1 LGVLILL
8 IRANHMWAMSRWL
21 FWYHGLMLHSTR
33 RLLACLLIM
42 LLPFSA
48 VAGSLTALA
57 TLARPC
63 PHASMPKAD
72 CCKHD
77 AKSGAQSACCAAAA
91 AAVTATAM
99 PAQITS
105 ARPIRAH
112 RARATA
118 VIEFYD
124 SFIPD
129 SLHPPPRRA

>member
-1 LGVLILL
+1 VLILL
-8 IRANHMWAMSRWL
+8 IRARHMRAMSRWL
-21 FWYHGLMLHSTR
+21 LWYHSSMLHSTR

-63 PHASMPKAD
+63 PHASMPNAD

-91 AAVTATAM
+91 AAVMATAM
-99 PAQITS
+99 PTQVAS
-105 ARPIRAH
+105 ATPIRAH
-112 RARATA
+112 LVRATA

-129 SLHPPPRRA
+129 SLHPPPRSA